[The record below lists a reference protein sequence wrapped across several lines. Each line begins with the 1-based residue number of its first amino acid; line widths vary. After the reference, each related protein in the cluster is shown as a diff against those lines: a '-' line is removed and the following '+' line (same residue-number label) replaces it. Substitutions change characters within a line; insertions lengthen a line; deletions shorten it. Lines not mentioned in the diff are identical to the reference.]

1 MKKCT
6 PIWKSLSSLLLIL
19 LLLAYISVAFLP
31 HAHSAYEAD
40 CAQCIAIQATRTLLC
55 LLFLCGILS
64 HIGNSGTSIHDT
76 CRRPLAMRDF
86 TPVGLKVKL
95 SD

>member
-1 MKKCT
+1 MKKCA
-6 PIWKSLSSLLLIL
+6 PLWKSLPLILLIL

-31 HAHSAYEAD
+31 HAHNAYQTN

-55 LLFLCGILS
+55 VLCLCGFLS
-64 HIGNSGTSIHDT
+64 RIGNSGSYAHGV
-76 CRRPLAMRDF
+76 CYHLLAVRDN